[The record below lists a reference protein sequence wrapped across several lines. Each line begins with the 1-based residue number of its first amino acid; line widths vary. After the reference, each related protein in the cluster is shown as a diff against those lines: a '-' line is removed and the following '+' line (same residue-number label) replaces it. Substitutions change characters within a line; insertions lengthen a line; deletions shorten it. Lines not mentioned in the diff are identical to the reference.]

1 MISCE
6 EDFRLYIEQGKGKK
20 IFFSVLNIV
29 NIPVQQ
35 RVEDDV
41 AMEAEESNE
50 RQKIDRKTRKW

>member
-1 MISCE
+1 M
-6 EDFRLYIEQGKGKK
+6 YIEQGKGKK

-50 RQKIDRKTRKW
+50 RQRIDRKTRKW